1 MLFQMSGL
9 DRPYNT
15 SEQKYL
21 EQSRNLS
28 VGYTNLIHLIQMRS
42 YKSLND
48 IPTIHVTITITNK
61 WNRTVDAF
69 CVSNAILGQMI
80 NGWLK
85 INQFRNNLKRFSLS
99 GLHRIDIII
108 YLIKIGQWQ
117 SLLLRT
123 STRSPTCKTTQ
134 RTPVWSI
141 ECSRTI
147 LVISNVFWEVNHR
160 KTMLKLS

>member
-1 MLFQMSGL
+1 M
-9 DRPYNT
+9 
-15 SEQKYL
+15 
-21 EQSRNLS
+21 
-28 VGYTNLIHLIQMRS
+28 GYTNLIHLIQMRS

-48 IPTIHVTITITNK
+48 ISTIHVTITITNK
-61 WNRTVDAF
+61 WNWTVDAF
-69 CVSNAILGQMI
+69 CVSNAILEQMI

-123 STRSPTCKTTQ
+123 STRSPTCKTTH

-147 LVISNVFWEVNHR
+147 LVISNVFWEVNHL
-160 KTMLKLS
+160 KTTLKLS

>member
-1 MLFQMSGL
+1 MSICYFRCQASTDHTTYQNKNNLNKNNLLCLYDYQYCCCYL
-9 DRPYNT
+9 DLL
-15 SEQKYL
+15 EL
-21 EQSRNLS
+21 EQSRNIS

-108 YLIKIGQWQ
+108 YLIKIGQ
-117 SLLLRT
+117 
-123 STRSPTCKTTQ
+123 
-134 RTPVWSI
+134 
-141 ECSRTI
+141 
-147 LVISNVFWEVNHR
+147 
-160 KTMLKLS
+160 

>member
-1 MLFQMSGL
+1 MLFQMSGI
-9 DRPYNT
+9 DRPYNL
-15 SEQKYL
+15 SEQKLL
-21 EQSRNLS
+21 EQSRNISL
-28 VGYTNLIHLIQMRS
+28 GYTNLIHLIQMRS

-108 YLIKIGQWQ
+108 YLIKSTSYKSVNDNRFYWELVPGPRCAK
-117 SLLLRT
+117 LRIERLSDRSNARGRFWWFLT
-123 STRSPTCKTTQ
+123 SFER
-134 RTPVWSI
+134 
-141 ECSRTI
+141 
-147 LVISNVFWEVNHR
+147 
-160 KTMLKLS
+160 

>member
-1 MLFQMSGL
+1 MSLDSSLIKQCYKFQFYTLDRLLIKVGRLHNMLFQMSGI
-9 DRPYNT
+9 DRPYNL
-15 SEQKYL
+15 SEQKLL
-21 EQSRNLS
+21 EQSRNIS

-48 IPTIHVTITITNK
+48 IPSIHVTITITNK

-108 YLIKIGQWQ
+108 YLIK
-117 SLLLRT
+117 
-123 STRSPTCKTTQ
+123 STTYKS
-134 RTPVWSI
+134 
-141 ECSRTI
+141 
-147 LVISNVFWEVNHR
+147 VNDDR
-160 KTMLKLS
+160 

>member
-1 MLFQMSGL
+1 M
-9 DRPYNT
+9 
-15 SEQKYL
+15 
-21 EQSRNLS
+21 
-28 VGYTNLIHLIQMRS
+28 
-42 YKSLND
+42 
-48 IPTIHVTITITNK
+48 
-61 WNRTVDAF
+61 DAF

-123 STRSPTCKTTQ
+123 STRFPTCKTTH

-141 ECSRTI
+141 EHSRTI
-147 LVISNVFWEVNHR
+147 LVISNVVWEVNHL
-160 KTMLKLS
+160 KTSLNCRRTYVRSEYFLVLSSNFAILPELCKFDELCEKLQFEVHYAKSQHRRISEALYKENN

>member
-1 MLFQMSGL
+1 MSLDSSLIKQCYKFQFYIL
-9 DRPYNT
+9 DRLLIKVCPYAISDVRPRQT
-15 SEQKYL
+15 IQPIRTKITW
-21 EQSRNLS
+21 RNIS

-85 INQFRNNLKRFSLS
+85 INHFRNNFKRVSVT

-108 YLIKIGQWQ
+108 YSIK
-117 SLLLRT
+117 ST
-123 STRSPTCKTTQ
+123 SYKSITIA
-134 RTPVWSI
+134 SI
-141 ECSRTI
+141 E
-147 LVISNVFWEVNHR
+147 N
-160 KTMLKLS
+160 

>member
-1 MLFQMSGL
+1 M
-9 DRPYNT
+9 
-15 SEQKYL
+15 
-21 EQSRNLS
+21 
-28 VGYTNLIHLIQMRS
+28 GYTNLIHLIQMRS
-42 YKSLND
+42 YKSLSD

-85 INQFRNNLKRFSLS
+85 INQFRNNFNRFSLS

-123 STRSPTCKTTQ
+123 STRFPTCKTTH
-134 RTPVWSI
+134 RMPVWSI
-141 ECSRTI
+141 ERSRTI
-147 LVISNVFWEVNHR
+147 LVISNVVWEVNHLN
-160 KTMLKLS
+160 TTLKLS